1 MAQAAV
7 YLAFA
12 DRLEIFWDRCPVLDG
27 IARRKPPADGGPFLA
42 LQFPVSRSEQISIGT
57 PGANVFR
64 ETGVCRLVL
73 SVPAGVE
80 TPAALAWADDLAAL
94 FRSRRFDGVET
105 DAPDSSVLSDAEDA
119 GAYAV
124 LSVLIPYTFDF
135 TA

>member
-1 MAQAAV
+1 MAQAPV
-7 YLAFA
+7 FQAFA

-27 IARRKPPADGGPFLA
+27 LATRKPPADGGPFLT
-42 LQFPVSRSEQISIGT
+42 LQFPVSRSDQISIGA

-73 SVPAGVE
+73 SVPSGVA
-80 TPAALAWADDLAAL
+80 TAAALAWADDLAAL
-94 FRSRRFDGVET
+94 FRSRRFDGVDT
-105 DAPDSSVLSDAEDA
+105 GAPDSAVLSDAEEA